1 MGAGVSAVTPR
12 PAGLSDCEDDGRSLD
27 DDIRATRTSG
37 DFGRGLA
44 TAPVAVA
51 GKGCVGH

>member
-12 PAGLSDCEDDGRSLD
+12 PAGLSDCEEDGRSLD

-37 DFGRGLA
+37 DSSRGLA
-44 TAPVAVA
+44 TTLVVV